1 MFQFI
6 HSWFDSPEWARTICH
21 TLLHSLWQGMLVAIL
36 AALGLTA
43 LKKATAQRRYQVLL
57 LALLGFVACTAFT
70 FVYEWRMMCGKAIA
84 AAGEINPFQAGQ
96 TTLTTSST
104 ATSYPLL
111 GGFQPWMD
119 ALLLRLDAH
128 AHWIVAI
135 WLMVLCLKGA
145 RIGLGIWYVDRIRR
159 FRSRLPAQQW
169 RHRVHELSAQIGLR
183 QKVAL
188 LEAAL
193 IRIPCAVG
201 FFKPAILLPLG
212 LLAQLPPEQVEAIL
226 LHELAHIRRKD
237 YLVNF
242 LQCLLEILFFFNP
255 AVWWIS
261 NRIREVR
268 EHCCDDIAVS
278 ALRNKTHYINAL
290 VAFQEY
296 NLGTTAPA
304 LAFSGR
310 KMHLLERVTRILHP
324 QHTKTLSMMEKIS
337 LIASIAAIALLS
349 CFPFGHTNAQND
361 PKTDKNTIRQMNV
374 MGEGTAADPQV
385 IMVREEKGRTIVAKR
400 VDNKVQE
407 MYVNGEKVEAARQ
420 SEFDGLLAYVD
431 ETIARDRAQAER
443 DAEQAKLDAEQAK
456 RDAAQAKLDAE
467 QAKRDA
473 AQAKLD
479 AEQAERDQQQSVRD
493 REQARRD
500 EHQAKLDAEQAAR
513 DREQAKRDARQA
525 KLDAEQAARDREQA
539 LRDAKQAER
548 DAQQAKLDAE
558 QAKRDAKLAEEDMRV
573 SKLIIASLVTDKV
586 IKSDADFKSLI
597 LSDTDL
603 VVNGKKQDD
612 ALHQKYKSQYLRS
625 PDQILSFS
633 RNTGRRSQ

>member
-1 MFQFI
+1 MFHLI
-6 HSWFDSPEWARTICH
+6 HSWFDSPEWVLAICH
-21 TLLHSLWQGMLVAIL
+21 TLLHSLWQGALLAML
-36 AALGLTA
+36 AALGLMA
-43 LKKATAQRRYQVLL
+43 FKKATAQRRYQVLL
-57 LALLGFVACTAFT
+57 LALLGFAACAMLT
-70 FVYEWRMMCGKAIA
+70 FVYEWRVMGSNTA
-84 AAGEINPFQAGQ
+84 ADVNIDPFQAVQ
-96 TTLTTSST
+96 TPL
-104 ATSYPLL
+104 ATPLSAASPAWSD
-111 GGFQPWMD
+111 GFQLWLD
-119 ALLLRLDAH
+119 TLLLRLDAH

-135 WLMVLCLKGA
+135 WWVVLCLKGA

-159 FRSRLPAQQW
+159 FRSNFPARQWQQRLL
-169 RHRVHELSAQIGLR
+169 ELSAQMGLR
-183 QKVAL
+183 QKVDL

-193 IRIPCAVG
+193 IQVPSAVG

-255 AVWWIS
+255 ALWWIS
-261 NRIREVR
+261 ARIREER
-268 EHCCDDIAVS
+268 EHCCDDMAVA
-278 ALRNKTHYINAL
+278 ALQNKTQYINAL

-296 NLGTTAPA
+296 HLGATAPA

-310 KMHLLERVTRILHP
+310 KMHLLERVTHLLHP
-324 QHTKTLSMMEKIS
+324 PHTKTLSMMEKIS

-349 CFPFGHTNAQND
+349 CFPFGHTNAQNK

-374 MGEGTAADPQV
+374 MGEGTAAEPQV
-385 IMVREEKGRTIVAKR
+385 IMVQEEKGRTIVAKR

-407 MYVNGEKVEAARQ
+407 LYVNGEKVEAARQ
-420 SEFDGLLAYVD
+420 AEFDGLLAYVD
-431 ETIARDRAQAER
+431 ETIAEDRAQAER
-443 DAEQAKLDAEQAK
+443 DAEQAKRDAEQAK

-473 AQAKLD
+473 AQAKMD
-479 AEQAERDQQQSVRD
+479 ADQAERDQKQSVLD

-539 LRDAKQAER
+539 LRDAKQAEK
-548 DAQQAKLDAE
+548 DAYQAKLDAE
-558 QAKRDAKLAEEDMRV
+558 QAKRDAKQAEEDMRV
-573 SKLIIASLVTDKV
+573 SKLIIASLVADKV
-586 IKSDADFKSLI
+586 IKSDADFRSLI

-625 PDQILSFS
+625 PDQVLSFS
-633 RNTGRRSQ
+633 RNAGRRSQ